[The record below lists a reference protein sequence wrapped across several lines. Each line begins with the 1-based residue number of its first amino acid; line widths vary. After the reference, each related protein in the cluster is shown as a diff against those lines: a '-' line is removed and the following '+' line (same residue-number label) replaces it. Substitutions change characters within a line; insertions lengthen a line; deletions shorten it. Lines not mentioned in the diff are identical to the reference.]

1 MKACCAVAWRR
12 IVLCCMLV
20 TSALHMPVPM
30 AENLVLG
37 QPLSNSELDSM
48 RGGFI
53 AEDGV
58 QFAFSFDSVTRVN
71 GEILSQT
78 SVVVPVLSLVN
89 TPSSGASQ
97 ALAQANLSL
106 ASITGGQPV
115 SAPQGTVL
123 IQNHLDRQ
131 LIETSS
137 LINLQVFGANSL
149 SSSAARSAMLPSLV
163 AALKQ

>member
-1 MKACCAVAWRR
+1 MKTHG
-12 IVLCCMLV
+12 IVLVHRIALTCTLLC
-20 TSALHMPVPM
+20 SASVV
-30 AENLVLG
+30 AENAILG

-48 RGGFI
+48 RGGFV
-53 AEDGV
+53 ADDGL

-78 SVVVPVLSLVN
+78 SVVVPALSLVN
-89 TPSSGASQ
+89 APSATASQ

-106 ASITGGQPV
+106 ASVTGGQAV
-115 SAPQGTVL
+115 SAPRGAVL

-131 LIETSS
+131 LIETTS
-137 LINLQVFGANSL
+137 LINLQVFGGNSL